1 MPLVEFTVVLLMPV
15 VLETAWLPAGRADAT
30 GRDAE
35 EAGDA
40 AVERETAGLFAV
52 ATLALDLFAVDA
64 DACPDAVRLPDIVPF
79 IVVRFTVR
87 GLDDAEALPPVGV
100 SPGVGVTIERSVT
113 SLLDEPPVL
122 ALLTS
127 PFTAEPEGDM
137 PPLPEGAAILL
148 PVMPDPPP
156 EPPALNPGRF

>member
-1 MPLVEFTVVLLMPV
+1 MPV

-87 GLDDAEALPPVGV
+87 GLDDAEELPPVGV
-100 SPGVGVTIERSVT
+100 SPGVGVTIERSDT

-148 PVMPDPPP
+148 PVTPRLPPDP
-156 EPPALNPGRF
+156 PPALNPGRF